1 VSQGWRSRLLPGL
14 RLGRPCRGKRL
25 IPGCRTDCH
34 RGDDGIE
41 GIAPEPE
48 DLFMR
53 TEVQPRSL
61 GPQIGDKTT
70 EDLGF
75 RYLPMAGP
83 VQIPAL

>member
-1 VSQGWRSRLLPGL
+1 
-14 RLGRPCRGKRL
+14 
-25 IPGCRTDCH
+25 
-34 RGDDGIE
+34 
-41 GIAPEPE
+41 
-48 DLFMR
+48 MR